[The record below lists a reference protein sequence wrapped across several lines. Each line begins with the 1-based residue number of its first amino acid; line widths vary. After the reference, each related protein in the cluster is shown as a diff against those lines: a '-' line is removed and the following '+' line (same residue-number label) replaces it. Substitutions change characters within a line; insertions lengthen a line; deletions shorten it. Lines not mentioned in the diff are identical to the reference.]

1 MIAVSTPVRVG
12 LVVKVIVSV
21 VAVDAVIVPTAPLLN
36 TTLLPAAIAEK
47 PKPVIV
53 IVEAVMARLAVLSVT
68 TGVTLAT

>member
-36 TTLLPAAIAEK
+36 TTVLLAAIVEK

>member
-21 VAVDAVIVPTAPLLN
+21 VAVAAVIVPTAPLLN
-36 TTLLPAAIAEK
+36 TTVLLAAIVEK